1 MTDDITV
8 SYVVT
13 VYNKE
18 PYIGW
23 TAKSLL
29 EQQGDIKAEYIFVD
43 DVSPDRS
50 LAVIED
56 VTRGVPNV
64 TIVKNSSNA
73 GPSIRLNQGAAL
85 ARGKYLQFID
95 SDDILAANA
104 TALMLALMEAHDADV
119 VHGGWEKT
127 GIESEK
133 LIGRCVA
140 ENSPY
145 IVSDNP
151 MEFVFEQ
158 RIHRMSQMVRRT
170 TFMEAGGCDERV
182 FIQDESLGLRLSRVA
197 RRFIVLKAPILLI
210 PKVEGEL
217 SRNVSQLNHDRFLAH
232 RDMLVDFPDLDETA
246 RRRLYRRCVSALWKQ
261 KRLMRGQLRAT
272 LSPDFL
278 HYMRSRLRLQPV
290 DDAELEAMDQF
301 FASLNGVRRVPSR
314 RAA

>member
-23 TAKSLL
+23 TATSLL
-29 EQQGDIKAEYIFVD
+29 KQQGNIKAEYIFVD
-43 DVSPDRS
+43 DVSSDRS
-50 LAVIED
+50 LDVIEE

-104 TALMLALMEAHDADV
+104 TALMLSLMEAHDADV

-133 LIGRCVA
+133 LIGRTVP
-140 ENSPY
+140 ENAPY
-145 IVSDNP
+145 ILSENP
-151 MEFVFEQ
+151 MEFVFQQ
-158 RIHRMSQMVRRT
+158 RIHRMSQMVRRS
-170 TFMEAGGCDERV
+170 TFMQAGGCDERV

-197 RRFIVLKAPILLI
+197 RRFIVLKAPVLLI

-232 RDMLVDFPDLDETA
+232 RDMIVDFPDLDETA

-272 LSPDFL
+272 LSSDFL
-278 HYMRSRLRLQPV
+278 HYMQSRMGLQPV
-290 DDAELEAMDQF
+290 NDNELSRMADF
-301 FASLNGVRRVPSR
+301 FASLKGVRRVPSR
-314 RAA
+314 AA

>member
-18 PYIGW
+18 PYIGH
-23 TAKSLL
+23 TATSLL
-29 EQQGDIKAEYIFVD
+29 KQEGNIRAEYIFVD
-43 DVSPDRS
+43 DVSSDRS
-50 LAVIED
+50 LEVIEE
-56 VTRGVPNV
+56 VTRGVPDV
-64 TIVKNSSNA
+64 TIVKNSGNA
-73 GPSIRLNQGAAL
+73 GPSIRLNQGARL

-95 SDDILAANA
+95 SDDILAGNA
-104 TALMLALMEAHDADV
+104 TALMLSLMEAHDADV
-119 VHGGWEKT
+119 VHGGWVKT
-127 GIESEK
+127 ETESEK
-133 LIGRCVA
+133 LIGRRVP

-158 RIHRMSQMVRRT
+158 RIHRMSQMVRRD
-170 TFMEAGGCDERV
+170 TFMQAGGCDERV

-232 RDMLVDFPDLDETA
+232 RDMIVDFPDLDETA
-246 RRRLYRRCVSALWKQ
+246 RRRLYRRCVSAMWKQ
-261 KRLMRGQLRAT
+261 KRLMRGHLRAT

-278 HYMRSRLRLQPV
+278 HYMQSRVRLQPV
-290 DDAELEAMDQF
+290 NDNELAQMTDF
-301 FASLNGVRRVPSR
+301 FASLKGVRRVAGS
-314 RAA
+314 AA